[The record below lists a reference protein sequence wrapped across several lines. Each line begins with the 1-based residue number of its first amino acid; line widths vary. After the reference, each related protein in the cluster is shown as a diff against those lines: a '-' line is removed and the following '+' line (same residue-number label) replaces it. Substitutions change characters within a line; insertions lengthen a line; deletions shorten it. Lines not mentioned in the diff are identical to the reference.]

1 MLLSKTKH
9 RFVSQMPFHQPIIPP
24 TQYMR
29 AEDFVL
35 DLAPHGDLAD
45 LVKKYGSL
53 SLRCARW
60 YTAQIVDA
68 ILWVHSQGIVHRDMK
83 PENVL
88 LDNELRVKL
97 TDFGSAYVPADGDLC
112 GCGLPFRNI

>member
-1 MLLSKTKH
+1 M
-9 RFVSQMPFHQPIIPP
+9 IISYA
-24 TQYMR
+24 Q
-29 AEDFVL
+29 DFVL
-35 DLAPHGDLAD
+35 DLASRGDLAD

-68 ILWVHSQGIVHRDMK
+68 VLWVHSKGIVHRDLK

-88 LDNELRVKL
+88 LDDELRVKL
-97 TDFGSAYVPADGDLC
+97 TDFGSAYLSPNGDICECRL
-112 GCGLPFRNI
+112 GYTRA